1 MSILNGNRAWESR
14 ALRWEESF
22 DLAKPFTQVL
32 DAAIIPPNWETFT
45 MDVTAISPQLKEY
58 ENKWVAIDESE
69 EKIVGVGDD
78 AFAATEDAQRNG
90 YQETILFKVPSFDVA
105 LIPLA

>member
-1 MSILNGNRAWESR
+1 M
-14 ALRWEESF
+14 
-22 DLAKPFTQVL
+22 DL
-32 DAAIIPPNWETFT
+32 
-45 MDVTAISPQLKEY
+45 TAISAQLEKY

-78 AFAATEDAQRNG
+78 AFEATEDAKRGG
-90 YQETILFKVPSFDVA
+90 YQDTILFRVPSFDAA

>member
-1 MSILNGNRAWESR
+1 
-14 ALRWEESF
+14 
-22 DLAKPFTQVL
+22 
-32 DAAIIPPNWETFT
+32 
-45 MDVTAISPQLKEY
+45 MDISSISPQLEEY

-78 AFAATEDAQRNG
+78 AFEATEEAQRNG